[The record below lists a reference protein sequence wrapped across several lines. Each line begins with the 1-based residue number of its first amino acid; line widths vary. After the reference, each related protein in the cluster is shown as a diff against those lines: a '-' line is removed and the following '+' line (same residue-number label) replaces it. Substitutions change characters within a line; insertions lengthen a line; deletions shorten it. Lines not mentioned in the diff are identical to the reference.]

1 MSELD
6 DMLRDLRALITN
18 DDPQSRQLREVH
30 RLLVSQAEQIKRME
44 GQLSHVVNQRE
55 GMWKDLN
62 ALKDALMYLDKRDPL
77 VKEMIDE
84 VEQSQWD
91 ELRQEGLIEREEAV
105 RFLMVMMGDRI
116 TRELAVEIAAAMQGM
131 GGEVELDGR
140 AAEIFKLAMDVF
152 IERVNQLRDGGA

>member
-1 MSELD
+1 
-6 DMLRDLRALITN
+6 MLRDLRALITN